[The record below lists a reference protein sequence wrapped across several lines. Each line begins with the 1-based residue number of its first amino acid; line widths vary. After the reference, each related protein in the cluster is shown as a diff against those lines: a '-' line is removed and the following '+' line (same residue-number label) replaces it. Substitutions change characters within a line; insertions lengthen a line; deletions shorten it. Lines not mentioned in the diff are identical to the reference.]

1 MRKLIERCPACGGE
15 LVVRRLDCHQCH
27 TGIEG
32 QFRTSTFDHLSPEDL
47 AFAELFV
54 RLKGNMKEMERELS
68 VPYSTVRH
76 RLDEVVRELGPP
88 RQPLAAHPAPVDK
101 SPTPPPAGSPTAGP
115 SGRSS
120 DRTDPNDTLDSA
132 VERALRQ
139 QILEDLER
147 GEISPD
153 EAVMLLGGES

>member
-15 LVVRRLDCHQCH
+15 LVVSRMDCHQCH

-32 QFRTSTFDHLSPEDL
+32 RFRTSSFDGLSPESL
-47 AFAELFV
+47 AFAEHFV

-88 RQPLAAHPAPVDK
+88 RAPLADGSARRPR
-101 SPTPPPAGSPTAGP
+101 TPPPEARPADTA
-115 SGRSS
+115 RRQHIL
-120 DRTDPNDTLDSA
+120 DR
-132 VERALRQ
+132 
-139 QILEDLER
+139 LER

-153 EAVMLLGGES
+153 EAITLLGGAS

>member
-15 LVVRRLDCHQCH
+15 LVVSRMDCHQCH
-27 TGIEG
+27 TGIDG
-32 QFRTSTFDHLSPEDL
+32 RFRTSSFDGLSPESL
-47 AFAELFV
+47 AYAELFV

-88 RQPLAAHPAPVDK
+88 RAPLADGSAPRP
-101 SPTPPPAGSPTAGP
+101 STPPPAARPAGEADTHHAADTA
-115 SGRSS
+115 R
-120 DRTDPNDTLDSA
+120 
-132 VERALRQ
+132 RQ
-139 QILEDLER
+139 HILNRLER

-153 EAVMLLGGES
+153 EAITLLGGAS